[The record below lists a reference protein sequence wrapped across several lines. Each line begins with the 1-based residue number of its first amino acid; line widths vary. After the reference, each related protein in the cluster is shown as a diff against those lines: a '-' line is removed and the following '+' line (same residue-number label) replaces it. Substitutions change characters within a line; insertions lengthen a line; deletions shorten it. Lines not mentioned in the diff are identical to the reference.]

1 VLAVARAVDVEADGG
16 HGEAIED
23 GGGDGGVAEVLATS
37 PALTWACSRAGM
49 HVKPWPC
56 SSLARSRAS
65 ARLTFRAEMSSAM
78 RIQDLTERPRA
89 SPRDAGGPV
98 KRIPVSCF
106 RAAFR
111 PAWLREISCAN
122 TLIGCFCSSSL
133 ASRQT
138 PRRSRPPPPSRRPH
152 RLAETAPEPT
162 PEPAPAPG
170 PDKAA
175 ITSILDEIDSHLAE
189 LAKGHKGSEHRDAIE
204 KLVSQLEPLLAG
216 FEPGTA
222 PYAKLK
228 ENAKKFHDAQVKGG
242 NSKDAIGHRT
252 QVEDAVKELRSTL

>member
-1 VLAVARAVDVEADGG
+1 MLAGRSKESCLLLPRGIQASMAAGDFMRKHAHWLLLFVLACKSSG
-16 HGEAIED
+16 
-23 GGGDGGVAEVLATS
+23 S
-37 PALTWACSRAGM
+37 PP
-49 HVKPWPC
+49 V
-56 SSLARSRAS
+56 
-65 ARLTFRAEMSSAM
+65 
-78 RIQDLTERPRA
+78 A
-89 SPRDAGGPV
+89 SPP
-98 KRIPVSCF
+98 PE
-106 RAAFR
+106 
-111 PAWLREISCAN
+111 PAPAP
-122 TLIGCFCSSSL
+122 
-133 ASRQT
+133 A
-138 PRRSRPPPPSRRPH
+138 P
-152 RLAETAPEPT
+152 ETAPEPT

-228 ENAKKFHDAQVKGG
+228 EHAKKFHDAQMKTG
-242 NSKDAIGHRT
+242 NSKDAGGHRT